1 MYDWAAARVGRAAT
15 ERASVTV
22 LIDRLPKCSAAL
34 AAFDAGDDIEPDD
47 IEAAEDDPLE
57 LSPIDPDRVVYLAG
71 LADWIDSLDPAAYA
85 EARADIDTETL
96 AALGLAD
103 DTELEALGLPLDY
116 AGELPGTLDEM
127 PERAPWSTSRKVVA
141 LGAVAIVG
149 GVVAWRLYLRYKAR
163 KIAAWPDVVPGSLVT
178 REAPTTRPAVG
189 LQDMAAPMPRPW
201 SPGDPE
207 PEALP

>member
-141 LGAVAIVG
+141 LGGAVIVAG
-149 GVVAWRLYLRYKAR
+149 AVGWWLWERHKAR
-163 KIAAWPDVVPGSLVT
+163 KVAA
-178 REAPTTRPAVG
+178 AARPPV
-189 LQDMAAPMPRPW
+189 LLDLDAAPRSPRARLATGPVPTSRPW
-201 SPGDPE
+201 SR
-207 PEALP
+207 